1 MSKCAFYFKKLDN
14 PGYAAETYMKVGD
27 LKALVHLHVETHR
40 WEEVSV
46 PLISVF
52 KTTTSYCPWLQERE
66 AKMSA
71 SPTTVVKGDAGR
83 EASVQCDSE
92 YLS

>member
-46 PLISVF
+46 PLLSVF
-52 KTTTSYCPWLQERE
+52 KTGISYCSGCKKGRQ
-66 AKMSA
+66 MS
-71 SPTTVVKGDAGR
+71 SSSTTVVKGEAGW
-83 EASVQCDSE
+83 EASVECDSE

>member
-52 KTTTSYCPWLQERE
+52 KTTTSYCPGCKKGRQ
-66 AKMSA
+66 MSA

>member
-1 MSKCAFYFKKLDN
+1 LSKCAFYFKKLDN

-46 PLISVF
+46 PLLSVF
-52 KTTTSYCPWLQERE
+52 KT
-66 AKMSA
+66 AA
-71 SPTTVVKGDAGR
+71 SELSLVARKGDKRPAPPPP
-83 EASVQCDSE
+83 
-92 YLS
+92 